1 MHYNS
6 DIMDILILIFLIA
19 LNGLFSLSEMSVV
32 ASNKNRLQTLADS
45 GQKGAKAALA
55 LGNDPNR
62 ILATTQL
69 GLIFITLLQG
79 AMGSQLFAAQLGA
92 VLPDWSWLES
102 WKGRA
107 AEGIVLALI
116 TFFTLIFGEMLP
128 KRAAL
133 GNPEVIACVM
143 APMALKIVTL
153 FSPLIGVLS
162 FFTNRTMAFFGL
174 RTVRS
179 DKVSE
184 EDVEVMLRAAGQA
197 GLLTAREMTIMD
209 NVWRLNERK
218 VGAVMTPRQSIRFI
232 DIAQPNDTNLETLIS
247 NPNLRLVVVKNGL
260 DCVLGL
266 APTKQWTDDLMRQ
279 FRAGKTTPVIDWTRD
294 LSPAHSIPNSL
305 NLIETL
311 ESFRSHQT
319 HVGMVYNEFGQV
331 EGIVSMSDLMDALV
345 GEMPRSPEQETLI
358 HKDPAGRWLI
368 DGLASITDTKTALDL
383 SELPGESQA
392 NFQTAGGFAL
402 WMIGHQQGRLP
413 KEFDEFV
420 HGGLRFQI
428 VDIDRSQGYRID
440 QIMVEHVK
448 SVAPAEIN
456 TA

>member
-1 MHYNS
+1 
-6 DIMDILILIFLIA
+6 MDLLILVFLIA

-32 ASNKNRLQTLADS
+32 ASNKNRLQTLADA
-45 GQKGAKAALA
+45 GHKGAKAALS

-79 AMGSQLFAAQLGA
+79 AMGSQLFAAQLSA
-92 VLPDWSWLES
+92 ALPDWPWLMS
-102 WKGRA
+102 WKDRL
-107 AEGIVLALI
+107 AEGTVLALI

-133 GNPEVIACVM
+133 GNPEAIACFM
-143 APMALKIVTL
+143 APISQKIVGL

-162 FFTNRTMAFFGL
+162 FFTNRTMIFLGL
-174 RTVRS
+174 PTVRS

-184 EDVEVMLRAAGQA
+184 EDVEVMLRAANQA
-197 GLLTAREMTIMD
+197 GLLSAREMTIMD

-232 DIAQPNDTNLETLIS
+232 DIAQPNGINLETLMS
-247 NPNLRLVVVKNGL
+247 HPHLRLVVVKNGL

-279 FRAGKTTPVIDWTRD
+279 FRAGTTTPVIDWTKD

-311 ESFRSHQT
+311 ESFRAHQT
-319 HVGMVYNEFGQV
+319 HVGLVYNEFGQV

-368 DGLASITDTKTALDL
+368 DGLASISDTKTALGL
-383 SELPGESQA
+383 SELPGEAQA

-420 HGGLRFQI
+420 HEGLRFQI
-428 VDIDRSQGYRID
+428 VDIDRNQGYRID
-440 QIMVEHVK
+440 QIMVEPVK
-448 SVAPAEIN
+448 AAPGAR
-456 TA
+456 

>member
-1 MHYNS
+1 
-6 DIMDILILIFLIA
+6 MDILILVLLIG
-19 LNGLFSLSEMSVV
+19 LNGLFSLSEMSIV
-32 ASNKNRLQTLADS
+32 ASNKNRLKTLADT
-45 GQKGAKAALA
+45 GNKGAKAALA
-55 LGNDPNR
+55 LGNDPNP
-62 ILATTQL
+62 ILATTQF

-79 AMGSQLFAAQLGA
+79 AMGSQLFATQLGA
-92 VLPDWSWLES
+92 ILPDWAWFAP
-102 WKGRA
+102 WKDRT
-107 AEGIVLALI
+107 AEGAVLAII

-133 GNPEVIACVM
+133 GDPERIACVM
-143 APMALKIVTL
+143 APISLKIVKL
-153 FSPLIGVLS
+153 LSPLIGVLS

-174 RTVRS
+174 KTVRS

-218 VGAVMTPRQSIRFI
+218 VGAVMTPRQSIRFV
-232 DIAQPNDTNLETLIS
+232 DIAQPNEANLETLIS

-279 FRAGKTTPVIDWTRD
+279 FRAGKTTPTIDWTKD
-294 LSPAHSIPNSL
+294 LTPAHSIPNSL

-319 HVGMVYNEFGQV
+319 HVGLVYNEFGQV

-358 HKDPAGRWLI
+358 HKDPTGRWLI
-368 DGLASITDTKTALDL
+368 DGLASITDTKTALELTD
-383 SELPGESQA
+383 LPGESQA

-413 KEFDEFV
+413 KEFDEFIYE
-420 HGGLRFQI
+420 GLRFQI

-448 SVAPAEIN
+448 DPVKVV
-456 TA
+456 

>member
-1 MHYNS
+1 
-6 DIMDILILIFLIA
+6 MDILILICLIA
-19 LNGLFSLSEMSVV
+19 LNSLFSLSEMSIV
-32 ASNKNRLQTLADS
+32 ASNKNRLQTLAGAGD
-45 GQKGAKAALA
+45 KGAAAALA

-79 AMGSQLFAAQLGA
+79 AMGSQLFAAQLGS
-92 VLPDWSWLES
+92 VLPDWSWLTS
-102 WKGRA
+102 WKGRV

-133 GNPEVIACVM
+133 GNPEAIACVM

-153 FSPLIGVLS
+153 FSPLISVLS
-162 FFTNRTMAFFGL
+162 FFTNRTMAFFGM

-184 EDVEVMLRAAGQA
+184 EDVEIMLRAAGQA

-319 HVGMVYNEFGQV
+319 HVGLVYNEFGQV

-368 DGLASITDTKTALDL
+368 DGLASITDTKTALNL

-420 HGGLRFQI
+420 HAGLRFQI

-448 SVAPAEIN
+448 GVALTEIN
-456 TA
+456 PA

>member
-1 MHYNS
+1 
-6 DIMDILILIFLIA
+6 MDILILVLLIG
-19 LNGLFSLSEMSVV
+19 LNGLLSLSEMSVV
-32 ASNKNRLQTLADS
+32 ASNKNRLQALADA
-45 GQKGAKAALA
+45 GHKGAKAALA

-79 AMGSQLFAAQLGA
+79 AMGSQVFAAQLSA
-92 VLPDWSWLES
+92 HIPDWSWVVS
-102 WKGRA
+102 WKDRL
-107 AEGIVLALI
+107 AEGTVLALI

-133 GNPEVIACVM
+133 CNPEAVACFM
-143 APMALKIVTL
+143 APISQKIVML
-153 FSPLIGVLS
+153 FSPLIGILS
-162 FFTNRTMAFFGL
+162 FCTNRLMAFFGMP
-174 RTVRS
+174 TVRS
-179 DKVSE
+179 TKVSE
-184 EDVEVMLRAAGQA
+184 EDVEVMLRAAGQE
-197 GLLTAREMTIMD
+197 GLLSDRELVIMD

-232 DIAQPNDTNLETLIS
+232 DITLANDVNLETLIS

-279 FRAGKTTPVIDWTRD
+279 FRAGKTNPTIDWTKN
-294 LSPAHSIPNSL
+294 LSPAHSIPNTLS
-305 NLIETL
+305 LIETL

-319 HVGMVYNEFGQV
+319 HIGLVYNEFGQV

-358 HKDPAGRWLI
+358 HKDPKGRWLI
-368 DGLASITDTKTALDL
+368 DGLSSVTDTKAALGL
-383 SELPGESQA
+383 TELPGESQA

-402 WMIGHQQGRLP
+402 WMIGHQFGRLP
-413 KEFDEFV
+413 KEFDEFEYE
-420 HGGLRFQI
+420 RFKFQI
-428 VDIDRSQGYRID
+428 VDIDRTQGYRID
-440 QIMVEHVK
+440 QIMVEQTPVP
-448 SVAPAEIN
+448 SITED
-456 TA
+456 